1 MRPHPTLYRVSH
13 DVFLV
18 GLTLKGLSALS
29 ELVGG
34 ILLVVIPLETL
45 RGWAMDL
52 VGKVGSVLP
61 LEWVGRSIQALERI
75 SPATVTF
82 VAWYFLSHAVLKAL
96 VVACLLAR
104 KAWAYPLGIVV
115 FVGFLGYQT
124 WEYFRAGGVFY
135 LLLDVLDLALIGL
148 TAVEWRHAL
157 RVRAE
162 EGSVSPN

>member
-1 MRPHPTLYRVSH
+1 
-13 DVFLV
+13 
-18 GLTLKGLSALS
+18 
-29 ELVGG
+29 
-34 ILLVVIPLETL
+34 
-45 RGWAMDL
+45 
-52 VGKVGSVLP
+52 
-61 LEWVGRSIQALERI
+61 
-75 SPATVTF
+75 VTF
-82 VAWYFLSHAVLKAL
+82 VAWYFLSHAVLKGL
-96 VVACLLAR
+96 VIACLLAR

-162 EGSVSPN
+162 EGSASPN